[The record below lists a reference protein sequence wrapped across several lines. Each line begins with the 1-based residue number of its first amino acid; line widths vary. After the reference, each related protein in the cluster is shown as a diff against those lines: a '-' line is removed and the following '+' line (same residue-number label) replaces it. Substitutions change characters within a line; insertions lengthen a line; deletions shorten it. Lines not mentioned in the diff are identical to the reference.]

1 MTDETKIKIFV
12 IPGLDPGTSSHPLN
26 WPATTPHA
34 KRPDPKEAQ

>member
-1 MTDETKIKIFV
+1 MTKIMIFVLSV

-26 WPATTPHA
+26 WPATPPHA